1 MIFDTLIE
9 FLISPVTWLI
19 NLLPDL
25 DFPAFNATLLADVF
39 DLFRCLGYVI
49 PWAGLLP
56 IFTCSLTYLFFR
68 LTWAVILR
76 VKSFI
81 PTLGGT

>member
-1 MIFDTLIE
+1 MVFDTLIN
-9 FLISPVTWLI
+9 FLVSPVTWLI
-19 NLLPDL
+19 NLLPDM
-25 DFPAFNATLLADVF
+25 DFTVNTNVMADVF

-56 IFTCSLTYLFFR
+56 IFTISLTYLFCR
-68 LTWAVILR
+68 LAWAVVLR